1 MDCKI
6 QTDTLLRIFEA
17 REGPGMVHTQKK
29 YQAFNAKDEGY
40 QRFLRAMFD
49 SKIAP
54 GSTVTQ
60 TDLCKIMNM
69 SVTPLRECL
78 VLLEEYGLVEVRPR
92 AGDRVVYPDISF
104 FRENMQFRTVIESNA
119 LPSFVEKADIN
130 FLESLRRSHE
140 DCLNRIS
147 TAEDPDKISLALYV
161 LDRTLHAEIVKA
173 LHNRSISAAHTRLQ
187 DNIHLSRLVHVQL
200 TYRNSTMDTIEEH
213 LLLIDAAI
221 KRDEKAACA
230 ALKTHLRA
238 STHRTF
244 T

>member
-1 MDCKI
+1 M
-6 QTDTLLRIFEA
+6 EHA
-17 REGPGMVHTQKK
+17 PNN
-29 YQAFNAKDEGY
+29 YQAFKASDEGY
-40 QRFLRAMFD
+40 QKFLRAMHGH
-49 SKIAP
+49 KIAP

-60 TDLCKIMNM
+60 TDLCEILDM

-92 AGDRVVYPDISF
+92 AGVRVVYPDISF
-104 FRENMQFRTVIESNA
+104 FRENMQFRTIIETNA
-119 LPSFVEKADIN
+119 LPNFVEKADID
-130 FLESLRRSHE
+130 FLESLRSSHE

-147 TAEDPDKISLALYV
+147 TGEDPERISIELYA
-161 LDRTLHAEIVKA
+161 LDRVLHTGIVKA
-173 LHNRSISAAHTRLQ
+173 LRNQSISAAHTRLQ

-221 KRDEKAACA
+221 KRDEKAASA

>member
-1 MDCKI
+1 M
-6 QTDTLLRIFEA
+6 LHA
-17 REGPGMVHTQKK
+17 PKK

-49 SKIAP
+49 RKIAP

-92 AGDRVVYPDISF
+92 AGIRVVFPDISF
-104 FRENMQFRTVIESNA
+104 FRENMQFRTMIETNA
-119 LPSFVEKADIN
+119 LPNFVEKADID
-130 FLESLRRSHE
+130 FLESLRSSHE
-140 DCLNRIS
+140 DCLSRIS
-147 TAEDPDKISLALYV
+147 TGEDPERISVELYE
-161 LDRTLHAEIVKA
+161 LDRILHTEIVKA
-173 LHNRSISAAHTRLQ
+173 LHNQSISAAHTRLQ
-187 DNIHLSRLVHVQL
+187 DNIQLSRLVHVQL
-200 TYRNSTMDTIEEH
+200 TYRISTTDTIEEH

-221 KRDEKAACA
+221 KGDSIAASA
-230 ALKTHLRA
+230 ALKSHLRA